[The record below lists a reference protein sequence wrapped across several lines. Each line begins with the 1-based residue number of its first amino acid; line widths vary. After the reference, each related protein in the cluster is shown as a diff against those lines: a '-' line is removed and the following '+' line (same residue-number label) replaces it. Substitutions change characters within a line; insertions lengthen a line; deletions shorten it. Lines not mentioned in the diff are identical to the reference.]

1 VDLVSALVPTH
12 TIFDELVAQY
22 AVARRR
28 LDGRTAVYTVHAGQQ
43 LELVARAVLDVT
55 KGSVSD
61 VLVWPAWRRRG
72 IATALYRLIEWET
85 GKPLQPSRVRSAAGR
100 KFWASRRRHG

>member
-1 VDLVSALVPTH
+1 MLMPTH
-12 TIFDELVAQY
+12 TIFDELGMQY

-28 LDGRTAVYTVHAGQQ
+28 LDGRTVVYTVHAGEHLQ
-43 LELVARAVLDVT
+43 LVARAVLDVA

-61 VLVWPAWRRRG
+61 VLVWPPWRRRG

-85 GKPLQPSRVRSAAGR
+85 GKALQPSRIRSAAGR
-100 KFWASRRRHG
+100 KFWASRH